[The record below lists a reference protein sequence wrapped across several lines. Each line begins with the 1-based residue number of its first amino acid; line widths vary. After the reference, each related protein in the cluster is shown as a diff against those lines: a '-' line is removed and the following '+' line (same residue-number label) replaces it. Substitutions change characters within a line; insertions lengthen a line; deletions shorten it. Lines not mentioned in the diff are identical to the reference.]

1 MGNHRHLYVFI
12 FIQMKIPKNFF
23 AFQTEK
29 TFLITVTPVNQPP
42 INVTSNSMI
51 VYYPS
56 NSNSSSIVAG
66 QLRVVD
72 PDVKENFTITFTRP
86 NYRALAP
93 ASNSYS
99 IISDDGNVLYV

>member
-1 MGNHRHLYVFI
+1 M
-12 FIQMKIPKNFF
+12 M
-23 AFQTEK
+23 
-29 TFLITVTPVNQPP
+29 
-42 INVTSNSMI
+42 

-56 NSNSSSIVAG
+56 NSNSSSIIVG

-72 PDVKENFTITFTRP
+72 PDVKENFTITFTHS

-99 IISDDGNVLYV
+99 IISDDGNVLYVIIIDLNSLKFILFPPGTNV